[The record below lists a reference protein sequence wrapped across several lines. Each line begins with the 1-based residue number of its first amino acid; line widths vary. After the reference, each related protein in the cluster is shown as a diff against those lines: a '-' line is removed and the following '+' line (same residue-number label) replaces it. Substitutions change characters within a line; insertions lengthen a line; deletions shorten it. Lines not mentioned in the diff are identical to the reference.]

1 MRRIICILAAA
12 IMGCLAIIS
21 AVAEDVPAPKFIEAK
36 EGTLTAMQISSLDD
50 GKVVGIIGVESEP
63 MPCTWKDFCA
73 AMNEQFEDVPFTPA
87 YWSDSRWVHLVST
100 YDLVIRIYTTDATD
114 DGLVQSIL
122 VNTPYAD
129 GAEDVQIVTACAFH
143 AVAQPGTYGS
153 YAVSIA
159 LEEEHSDDWFT
170 EQPIQI
176 WMENGYAFSFC
187 QTDNFGLPCG
197 MVEYLEQMQVSGGY
211 LPLEDEYYYLPDGIS
226 TSDLIDE
233 LSAQANSG
241 PLASWLSA
249 PVLPDKYDTDE
260 DGRIYSVEWDDCLVV
275 LYTDAIGENVQVV
288 NIVSLS
294 GDTKSMCMH
303 LYPLYIAVTRGQT
316 EDLMLISDFVGG
328 NGTWDD
334 MSKLEPYCVMNGV
347 QLQCSLFHM
356 DDGRALPW
364 ADICGAEE
372 R

>member
-1 MRRIICILAAA
+1 MSPSGKRKTETDSRIRAALAKNTGSATVILISHRITTLRHADCI
-12 IMGCLAIIS
+12 
-21 AVAEDVPAPKFIEAK
+21 AV
-36 EGTLTAMQISSLDD
+36 MDD

-73 AMNEQFEDVPFTPA
+73 AMNEQFEDIPFTPA

-187 QTDNFGLPCG
+187 QTDNFRLPCG

-249 PVLPDKYDTDE
+249 PVLPDMPRRPAQRAPAQAPQDPPACT
-260 DGRIYSVEWDDCLVV
+260 
-275 LYTDAIGENVQVV
+275 
-288 NIVSLS
+288 
-294 GDTKSMCMH
+294 
-303 LYPLYIAVTRGQT
+303 AV
-316 EDLMLISDFVGG
+316 
-328 NGTWDD
+328 
-334 MSKLEPYCVMNGV
+334 P
-347 QLQCSLFHM
+347 
-356 DDGRALPW
+356 
-364 ADICGAEE
+364 
-372 R
+372 